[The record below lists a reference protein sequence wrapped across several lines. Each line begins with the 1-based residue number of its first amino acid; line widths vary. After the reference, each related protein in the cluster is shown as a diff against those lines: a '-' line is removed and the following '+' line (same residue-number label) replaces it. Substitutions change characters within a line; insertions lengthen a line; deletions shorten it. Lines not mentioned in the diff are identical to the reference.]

1 MQSRLLSF
9 SLSRVVFVLRT
20 LAMYVL
26 ELVRYGLWVVPVDAT
41 KLEREF
47 YRLADILC
55 ISDGISHI
63 HSIHNVRARST
74 SLEIGQ

>member
-1 MQSRLLSF
+1 
-9 SLSRVVFVLRT
+9 
-20 LAMYVL
+20 MYLL
-26 ELVRYGLWVVPVDAT
+26 ELVRYGLWVVPVDST